1 MNPANSLVHAYFKA
15 FPESRTVVYGTLQGT
30 FTSGDDLVDKNL
42 KPMIDW
48 VYGKI
53 ADMVAPKELT
63 AAQALMYIEE
73 LSVFAR
79 YNAQFLKQAAAS
91 VEGFCFEL
99 AQELRRNHL
108 EEGGD
113 RGKIPAHYVLYT
125 NALLSDLGVL
135 VNGHVPAPE
144 THVLLTLHDLMVTSH
159 APSIICGGYYAT
171 EGVAIAETEILR
183 DITDRYGELTSEA
196 TGSELKNLDFYYKLH
211 LDDDHVAAGV
221 DGLSVEAAHIEG
233 IAQFI

>member
-1 MNPANSLVHAYFKA
+1 MNPGNSLVHAYFKA
-15 FPESRTVVYGTLQGT
+15 FPESRTVVHGTLQGT

-91 VEGFCFEL
+91 VEGFCSSSP
-99 AQELRRNHL
+99 RNCAATTSKRV
-108 EEGGD
+108 GTAA
-113 RGKIPAHYVLYT
+113 R
-125 NALLSDLGVL
+125 SR
-135 VNGHVPAPE
+135 
-144 THVLLTLHDLMVTSH
+144 LTTCST
-159 APSIICGGYYAT
+159 PTRC
-171 EGVAIAETEILR
+171 
-183 DITDRYGELTSEA
+183 
-196 TGSELKNLDFYYKLH
+196 
-211 LDDDHVAAGV
+211 
-221 DGLSVEAAHIEG
+221 
-233 IAQFI
+233 